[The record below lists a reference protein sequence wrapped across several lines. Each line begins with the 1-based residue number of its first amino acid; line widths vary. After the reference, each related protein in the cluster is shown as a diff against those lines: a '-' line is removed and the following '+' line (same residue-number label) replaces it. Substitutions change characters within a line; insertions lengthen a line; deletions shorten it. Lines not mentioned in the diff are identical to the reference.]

1 MSVSARTGTIL
12 VERRTSAPLDT
23 MIQLTRGNI
32 LEAAT
37 EALVNT
43 VNTEGVMGKGIALQF
58 KRAFPENYLFYRRA
72 CERGEVEP
80 GRMLVFET
88 GRLSPPRYIINF
100 PTKRHWRSPSR
111 VEDIETGLQALVR
124 EITGRGIRSIA
135 IPPLGCGNG
144 GLDWREVRPRIERAL
159 APLADVEVRL
169 YEPAG
174 APDPR
179 AMLDRRKRPPL
190 TPARAILIELLAR
203 YGELGYSRSLLEAQ
217 KLAYFLQ
224 EAGQPLKLRYIRGKY
239 GPYAHNLDKA
249 LQQLEG
255 HYIVGLGDAAHPRA
269 EIDLLPGAVEE
280 ATRTLSAQPE
290 ARERFE
296 RVAALIEG
304 FESPYGLE
312 LLGSVHWVTRKEVPP
327 ASDPDQAVTAIRSWT
342 SRKAHL
348 FQPHHVRTAWD
359 RLSEQG
365 W

>member
-1 MSVSARTGTIL
+1 METDRDPWMMS
-12 VERRTSAPLDT
+12 T
-23 MIQLTRGNI
+23 MITLTRGNL
-32 LEAAT
+32 LEAGT

-58 KRAFPENYLFYRRA
+58 KRAFPENYLYYRKA

-88 GRLSPPRYIINF
+88 GWLNPPRYIINF

-111 VEDIETGLQALVR
+111 LEDIEAGLRDLIA
-124 EITGRGIRSIA
+124 EIQRRGIRSVA
-135 IPPLGCGNG
+135 VPPLGCGNG
-144 GLDWREVRPRIERAL
+144 GLHWAEIRPRIERAL
-159 APLADVEVRL
+159 ESIPEVAVQL
-169 YEPAG
+169 YEPVG

-179 AMLDRRKRPPL
+179 FMPDRRKKLAL

-203 YGELGYSRSLLEAQ
+203 YSELGYSRTLLEAQ

-224 EAGQPLKLRYIRGKY
+224 ESGQPLRLRYVRGRY
-239 GPYAHNLDKA
+239 GPYAHSLDKA

-255 HYIVGLGDAAHPRA
+255 QYIVGLGDAASPRA
-269 EIDLLPGAVEE
+269 EIELLPGALKE
-280 ATRTLSAQPE
+280 ARKTLTVQPE
-290 ARERFE
+290 ARERLD

-312 LLGSVHWVTRKEVPP
+312 LLASVHWVARKDERP
-327 ASDPDQAVTAIRSWT
+327 AESPEEATLAIRSWT
-342 SRKAHL
+342 PRKAHL
-348 FQPHHVRTAWD
+348 FQGDHIRIAWE
-359 RLSEQG
+359 RIIEQG